1 MIFVTLCFLI
11 TAGIGLVCL
20 IGYRRTRQQLRLLRL
35 VATCPIAEL
44 HERIPGEMVEITG
57 TVHCATPLR
66 SEYTGQPC
74 VYYRTVTERVV
85 ERQGRSKKGGRLSEV
100 VAQNEQRIA
109 FEVDDGTGRVAVDP
123 VGAEIDGRKLLDRFE
138 PVENG
143 KGATLRIAGMS
154 VEVRAAEWRTLGYR
168 KIEETV
174 LVGYPVYVLG
184 VLQDDGSI
192 GRPPEGSRLRE
203 FLISARSEEEL
214 ATSLRQRSYLFL
226 AGAITSFVVAGMLLI
241 VLLVQSV
248 ISII

>member
-20 IGYRRTRQQLRLLRL
+20 TGYRRTRQQLRLLRL

-109 FEVDDGTGRVAVDP
+109 FEVDDGTGRVA
-123 VGAEIDGRKLLDRFE
+123 
-138 PVENG
+138 
-143 KGATLRIAGMS
+143 
-154 VEVRAAEWRTLGYR
+154 
-168 KIEETV
+168 
-174 LVGYPVYVLG
+174 
-184 VLQDDGSI
+184 
-192 GRPPEGSRLRE
+192 
-203 FLISARSEEEL
+203 
-214 ATSLRQRSYLFL
+214 
-226 AGAITSFVVAGMLLI
+226 
-241 VLLVQSV
+241 
-248 ISII
+248 